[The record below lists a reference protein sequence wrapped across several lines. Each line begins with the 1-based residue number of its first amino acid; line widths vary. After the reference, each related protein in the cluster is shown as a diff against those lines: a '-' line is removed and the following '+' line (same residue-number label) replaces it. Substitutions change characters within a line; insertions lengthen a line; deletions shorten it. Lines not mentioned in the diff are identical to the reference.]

1 MGFDLVIKGGRV
13 IDGTGM
19 RGFTADVAVA
29 GGRIAR
35 IGRVNEAARRVID
48 ADGLVVAPG
57 FIDVHT
63 HYDVQL
69 DWDPIASPSSW
80 HGVTTVLAGNCG
92 FTLAPA
98 RPQDVDWLA
107 GMLSRVEGMSRAALR
122 EGLRF
127 RGGGFA
133 DFWGRFDGRVGVN
146 VGGYVGHSAVRR
158 YVMGDDASERRATAG
173 EIASM
178 QDLVRSAMREGAI
191 GFSSSQLDIHVG
203 EDGREVPS
211 NHASRDELIALCSV
225 LAEFDRGAV
234 EFIPRSFAEGYDDA
248 DRELILE
255 MYRVSGRPVEL
266 NVLVPTPQHPMGW
279 ERTLQFA
286 NQAFAQGVRLHPMF
300 STNKLRA
307 HLRLCDTFLFDE
319 MPEWRDVLT
328 RAEPERS
335 SKLRDPVVRER
346 MRAAL
351 ADPGRRAFVFDWDSI
366 EVEAVREPCNR
377 HLAGKTI
384 DEIAAAKGADPL
396 DCFLDLA
403 LDDALET
410 QFRTRLTEVASAF
423 IRHVVGTSVADPI
436 VMAGSSDAGAHL
448 ASFVGADYTT
458 RLLAEWVPDPLTLE
472 AAVSRLTMMP
482 ATVHGIADRGVLRNG
497 AWADIVVFDPA
508 ALGAGEARLVQDF
521 PAGSSRYVVDATGY
535 ALTVVNGEVVMEK
548 GKHTG
553 ALPGTVLRG
562 G

>member
-1 MGFDLVIKGGRV
+1 M
-13 IDGTGM
+13 
-19 RGFTADVAVA
+19 
-29 GGRIAR
+29 
-35 IGRVNEAARRVID
+35 
-48 ADGLVVAPG
+48 
-57 FIDVHT
+57 
-63 HYDVQL
+63 
-69 DWDPIASPSSW
+69 
-80 HGVTTVLAGNCG
+80 
-92 FTLAPA
+92 
-98 RPQDVDWLA
+98 
-107 GMLSRVEGMSRAALR
+107 
-122 EGLRF
+122 
-127 RGGGFA
+127 
-133 DFWGRFDGRVGVN
+133 
-146 VGGYVGHSAVRR
+146 GHSAVRR
-158 YVMGDDASERRATAG
+158 YVMGDDASERRATAD
-173 EIASM
+173 EIAAM
-178 QDLVRSAMREGAI
+178 QDLVRRAMREGAI

-203 EDGREVPS
+203 DDGREVPS
-211 NHASRDELIALCSV
+211 NHASPDELIALCSV

-266 NVLVPTPQHPMGW
+266 NVLVPTPAAPDGLGAH
-279 ERTLQFA
+279 A
-286 NQAFAQGVRLHPMF
+286 AVRQPG
-300 STNKLRA
+300 LRA
-307 HLRLCDTFLFDE
+307 GRA
-319 MPEWRDVLT
+319 PAPDVLDQQAARPPAARAT
-328 RAEPERS
+328 RSCSTRCRCGATSSPGPSRS
-335 SKLRDPVVRER
+335 GRASCATRRCESGCARRWPSRDGAPSCST
-346 MRAAL
+346 
-351 ADPGRRAFVFDWDSI
+351 WDSI
-366 EVEAVREPCNR
+366 EVEAVREPRNR
-377 HLAGKTI
+377 HLVGRRPST
-384 DEIAAAKGADPL
+384 EIAAATGADPL

-403 LDDALET
+403 LDDDLET
-410 QFRTRLTEVASAF
+410 PFRTRLTEVASAF

-482 ATVHGIADRGVLRNG
+482 ATVHGLADRGVLRNG

-548 GKHTG
+548 GKYTG